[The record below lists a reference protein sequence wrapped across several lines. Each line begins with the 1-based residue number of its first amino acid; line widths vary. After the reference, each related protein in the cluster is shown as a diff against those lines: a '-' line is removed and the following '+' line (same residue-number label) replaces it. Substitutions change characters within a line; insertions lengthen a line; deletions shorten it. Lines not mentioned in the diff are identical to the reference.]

1 VKVSPGQ
8 LSAELRRTLAPIYL
22 VSGDEPLLVAE
33 AAEAI
38 RTGAEKAG
46 YTECKRH
53 AVERGFDWNLLHHAS
68 VSMSLFAERRVIK
81 LRLASAS
88 PGEEGAGALVEYA
101 EHPPADTLLLVL
113 CPRLDRRTA
122 GSRWVVALERAG
134 VLVELR
140 AIGTHELGG
149 WIERRMRAVELE
161 PTAGAV
167 ALLAERV
174 EGNLLAAAQ
183 EIEKLRLLHGAG
195 ALDEAAVRE
204 AVADSARFDVFQ
216 LVDAALAGDAG
227 RALRILDGLRGE
239 GVEPVL
245 IIWALGRDLRSIA
258 ALAWERA
265 TRKRS
270 KIASAIW
277 QTRRRPLEAAQGR
290 ASLAQWH
297 ALVLRAGEVD
307 GIVKGRAPG
316 QPWEAITGLVAAF
329 AGVTTA

>member
-38 RTGAEKAG
+38 RAEAEKAG
-46 YTECKRH
+46 YTERKRY
-53 AVERGFDWNLLHHAS
+53 AVERGFDWNLLHDAS
-68 VSMSLFAERRVIK
+68 VSMSLFAERRVIE

-88 PGEEGAGALVEYA
+88 PGEGADALVEYA
-101 EHPPADTLLLVL
+101 EHLPPDTLLLVL
-113 CPRLDRRTA
+113 CPKLDRRTA
-122 GSRWVVALERAG
+122 ASRWVVALERSG

-140 AIGTHELGG
+140 AIGTRELGG

-270 KIASAIW
+270 KIASTIW
-277 QTRRRPLEAAQGR
+277 QSRRRPLEAAQGR
-290 ASLAQWH
+290 ASLARWH

>member
-1 VKVSPGQ
+1 MKVSPGQ

-38 RTGAEKAG
+38 RAEAEKAG
-46 YTECKRH
+46 YTERKRY
-53 AVERGFDWNLLHHAS
+53 AVERGFDWNLLHDAS
-68 VSMSLFAERRVIK
+68 VSMSLFAERRVIE

-88 PGEEGAGALVEYA
+88 PGEGADALVEYA
-101 EHPPADTLLLVL
+101 EHLPPDTLLLVL
-113 CPRLDRRTA
+113 CPKLDRRTA
-122 GSRWVVALERAG
+122 ASRWVVALERSG

-140 AIGTHELGG
+140 AIGTRELGG

-258 ALAWERA
+258 ALAWERS

-270 KIASAIW
+270 KIASTIW
-277 QTRRRPLEAAQGR
+277 QSRRRPLEAAQGR
-290 ASLAQWH
+290 ASLARWH

>member
-1 VKVSPGQ
+1 VKVSPSQ
-8 LSAELRRTLAPIYL
+8 LSAELRHTVAPIYL

-33 AAEAI
+33 VAETI
-38 RTGAEKAG
+38 RTEAQKAG
-46 YTECKRH
+46 YTERKRY
-53 AVERGFDWNLLHHAS
+53 AVERGFDWNLLHDAS
-68 VSMSLFAERRVIK
+68 VSMSLFAERRVIE

-88 PGEEGAGALVEYA
+88 PGEEGADALVEYA
-101 EHPPADTLLLVL
+101 EHPPPDTLLLVL
-113 CPRLDRRTA
+113 CPKLDRRTA
-122 GSRWVVALERAG
+122 ASRWVVALERAG
-134 VLVELR
+134 VLVEPR
-140 AIGTHELGG
+140 AIGTRELGG

-204 AVADSARFDVFQ
+204 AVADSARFDVYQ

-227 RALRILDGLRGE
+227 RALRILDGLRAE
-239 GVEPVL
+239 GVEPPL

-277 QTRRRPLEAAQGR
+277 QSRRRPLEGAQGR

-329 AGVTTA
+329 AGVAAA

>member
-1 VKVSPGQ
+1 MKVSPGQ

-38 RTGAEKAG
+38 RAEAEKAG
-46 YTECKRH
+46 YTERKRY

-68 VSMSLFAERRVIK
+68 VSMSLFAERRVIE

-88 PGEEGAGALVEYA
+88 PGEGADALVEYA
-101 EHPPADTLLLVL
+101 EHLPPDTLLLVL
-113 CPRLDRRTA
+113 CPKLDRRTA
-122 GSRWVVALERAG
+122 ASRWVVALERSG

-290 ASLAQWH
+290 ASLAQWQ

-329 AGVTTA
+329 AGVAAA

>member
-1 VKVSPGQ
+1 VKVSPSQ

-38 RTGAEKAG
+38 RTEAQKAG
-46 YTECKRH
+46 YTELKRY
-53 AVERGFDWNLLHHAS
+53 AVERGFDWNLLHDAS
-68 VSMSLFAERRVIK
+68 VSMSLFAERRIIE

-88 PGEEGAGALVEYA
+88 PGEGADAFVEYS
-101 EHPPADTLLLVL
+101 EHFPPDTLLLVL
-113 CPRLDRRTA
+113 CRSSIAARARAA
-122 GSRWVVALERAG
+122 GSCARASG

-140 AIGTHELGG
+140 AIGTRELGA
-149 WIERRMRAVELE
+149 WIERAARGPRAD
-161 PTAGAV
+161 GAV
-167 ALLAERV
+167 ALAERRR
-174 EGNLLAAAQ
+174 A
-183 EIEKLRLLHGAG
+183 ICSRRRR
-195 ALDEAAVRE
+195 DREAATAARRRCARRGRGAE
-204 AVADSARFDVFQ
+204 AVADSARFDVYQ
-216 LVDAALAGDAG
+216 LVDAALAGDTA
-227 RALRILDGLRGE
+227 RALRILDGCAE
-239 GVEPVL
+239 GVEPPL

-277 QTRRRPLEAAQGR
+277 QSRRRPLEVAQGR

-307 GIVKGRAPG
+307 GIVKGRSPG

-329 AGVTTA
+329 AGVAAA